1 MIEMTNIL
9 IGIMQISGGFL
20 VLIYWIYFFLV
31 ENKSPERN
39 EIYLVFERSFV
50 LGDVFWVTPCLLISG
65 FSILLNQPNWVF
77 FSIAGGSALVFL
89 FSLDFSFNLLQ
100 GNYKQKTSG
109 NYIEIV
115 INILSVIFGVV
126 FMIFGFIHI

>member
-1 MIEMTNIL
+1 MTNITIAIL
-9 IGIMQISGGFL
+9 QISGGFL
-20 VLIYWIYFFLV
+20 VLIYWIYFFFV

-39 EIYLVFERSFV
+39 EVYLAFERSFV
-50 LGDVFWVTPCLLISG
+50 LGDIFWVTPCLLISG
-65 FSILLNQPNWVF
+65 FCILFNQPVWVF

-115 INILSVIFGVV
+115 INILSFVFGLV
-126 FMIFGFIHI
+126 FMIFGFVNI